1 MCICVN
7 KILNKKSAILRYQI
21 SENMNQSTESTE
33 ISERK
38 QSWKKQNRV

>member
-1 MCICVN
+1 MCTCVN

-21 SENMNQSTESTE
+21 SENINQSTESTE

-38 QSWKKQNRV
+38 QSW

>member
-7 KILNKKSAILRYQI
+7 KSLTIKNAMVRYQI
-21 SENMNQSTESTE
+21 SEHINQSTESTE

-38 QSWKKQNRV
+38 QS